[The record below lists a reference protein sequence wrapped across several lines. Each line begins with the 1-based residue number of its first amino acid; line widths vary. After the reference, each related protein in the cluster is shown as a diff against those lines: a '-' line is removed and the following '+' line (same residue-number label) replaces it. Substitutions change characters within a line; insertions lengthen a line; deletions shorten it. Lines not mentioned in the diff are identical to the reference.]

1 MQLAVIKGSY
11 GYHPENKV
19 LSQISFE
26 LAQGRIMTILG
37 QNGIGKTTLLKC
49 MMGLLKWQEGETR
62 VDGQVF
68 TSMLDRDGIGYVPQA
83 HKTVFAFS
91 VFDMVTMGRSR
102 HVSIFGMPSKLD
114 REKVLEAL
122 SIVGIIDFK
131 DQLCSQLSGGQLQLV
146 YIARALANEPKIL
159 IMDEPESHLDFK
171 NQFLILKLIQRLKD
185 EQGISCIINTHYP
198 EHALRISDDTLLL
211 GKGQYRF
218 GPSHEMITEAN
229 IKDYFEVNA
238 KIYTIPGLS
247 NQKKAFTVV
256 D

>member
-1 MQLAVIKGSY
+1 MHLAVINGSY
-11 GYHPENKV
+11 GYRAENRV
-19 LSQISFE
+19 LSQICFE
-26 LAQGRIMTILG
+26 LDQGRIMTVLG

-49 MMGLLKWQEGETR
+49 MMGLLKWQQGETR
-62 VDGQVF
+62 VDGRIF

-83 HKTVFAFS
+83 HKTIFAFS

-114 REKVLEAL
+114 QEKVMAALE
-122 SIVGIIDFK
+122 IVGIADLK
-131 DQLCSQLSGGQLQLV
+131 NQLCSQLSGGQLQLV

-171 NQFLILKLIQRLKD
+171 NQFLILKLIQRLK
-185 EQGISCIINTHYP
+185 EEKGISCIINTHYP

-211 GKGQYRF
+211 GKSQYGF
-218 GPSHEMITEAN
+218 GRSQEMITEEN
-229 IKDYFEVNA
+229 IKKYFEVNA
-238 KIYTIPGLS
+238 KIYTIPGLGTP
-247 NQKKAFTVV
+247 KKAFTVV